1 MKGAKFNKNLTV
13 TLEEETHRK
22 IKEMTSE
29 RGISMMDWIRGL
41 IDEEL
46 GSFLIE
52 EDTIESDQETD
63 EDEQWSSESH
73 SNNSEELDLEKLVLS
88 DDDTTGKVDEIK

>member
-63 EDEQWSSESH
+63 EDEQWSSESP
-73 SNNSEELDLEKLVLS
+73 SNNNEEFDLR
-88 DDDTTGKVDEIK
+88 KVGPG